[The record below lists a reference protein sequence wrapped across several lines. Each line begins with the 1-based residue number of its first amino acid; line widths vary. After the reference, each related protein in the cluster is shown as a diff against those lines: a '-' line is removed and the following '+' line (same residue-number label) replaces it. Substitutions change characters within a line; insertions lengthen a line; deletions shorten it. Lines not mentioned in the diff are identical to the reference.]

1 MSFNVLYA
9 FTNNLMKQKH
19 LMYSF
24 LQQLDCPRLVSIEI
38 KQLKVGSLVIATYP
52 ADFKKYR
59 AVIEEITKS
68 DRRGEGKTYHVR
80 FLDYGNT
87 SEVAAKDLHSWH
99 QFLERVPP
107 QAVCCKLKAA
117 DLFTT
122 SVRPGSREMAEF
134 SSVVKAANPLN
145 MRIHSVLRR
154 RVAMFKEGELRVS
167 GPEVVVSLTTC
178 GGENIMNKLR
188 CSAIFRGHIGEP
200 CGESASGSSHI
211 KSYATLKPENLDR
224 LDHLNPS
231 HTRAPEPIHLLGSE
245 AAAVLRSEPTVL
257 HPAEQRNVD
266 EGVDKVYKWLQSDQ
280 RCIAEDHHKKQ
291 VLTDNSLKF
300 DEPTLSK
307 SMEAKGKTIKDA
319 KDLQRN
325 SSRKFSKEK
334 IMNSNTGIVHD
345 TAPNK
350 ISSQIHQFVSEDVR
364 TKDIQDEN
372 SKMIHIYNE
381 EVSFQDKPVIYK
393 PDKNSLWRKGCIMR
407 TKDDNKVDIRDFE
420 TEVLHIDIPK
430 KYVKSGAGEKNLDIL
445 NSLDGSYTPTSN
457 EKKKIKYEVPPKFQK
472 VRACSRSIDESDTPS
487 FNERKMKLPAEV
499 DFIDFE
505 NKSVRKLA
513 NITQQPSAPV
523 YKCQQI
529 EVSGLFHKRNDKYV
543 TVNMF

>member
-1 MSFNVLYA
+1 MFLDA
-9 FTNNLMKQKH
+9 ITNNVMKYD
-19 LMYSF
+19 LIYSF
-24 LQQLDCPRLVSIEI
+24 LQQLDCPRLVSTEI

-59 AVIEEITKS
+59 AVIEKITKS
-68 DRRGEGKTYHVR
+68 DKRGEGKTFHVR

-99 QFLERVPP
+99 QFLEKVPP
-107 QAVCCKLKAA
+107 QAVCCQLKAV

-154 RVAMFKEGELRVS
+154 RVVVFKEREFRVAE
-167 GPEVVVSLTTC
+167 PEVVVSLTTC
-178 GGENIMNKLR
+178 GGENIVDKLR
-188 CSAIFRGHIGEP
+188 CSAILRSLIGDP
-200 CGESASGSSHI
+200 CGESASGSAHT

-231 HTRAPEPIHLLGSE
+231 HIRAPEPIHLLGSE
-245 AAAVLRSEPTVL
+245 AAAVLRSESTVL

-280 RCIAEDHHKKQ
+280 KCIAENHHKMQ
-291 VLTDNSLKF
+291 VVKDNSLKC

-319 KDLQRN
+319 KDLQKIC
-325 SSRKFSKEK
+325 SKKHSKEK
-334 IMNSNTGIVHD
+334 MMISNTDIVHGI
-345 TAPNK
+345 PHSK
-350 ISSQIHQFVSEDVR
+350 ISSQIPQFGSEDIR
-364 TKDIQDEN
+364 AKDIQDEN
-372 SKMIHIYNE
+372 FKMTHICNE
-381 EVSFQDKPVIYK
+381 EVAVENQPVIYK
-393 PDKNSLWRKGCIMR
+393 PEKKSLWRKGCIMR
-407 TKDDNKVDIRDFE
+407 TKDDNKVDIRDSE
-420 TEVLHIDIPK
+420 TEVLYIDIPN

-445 NSLDGSYTPTSN
+445 NALDGSYTLPPSS
-457 EKKKIKYEVPPKFQK
+457 EKKKMGYEVPPRFQK
-472 VRACSRSIDESDTPS
+472 GSRSLDGSDTPS
-487 FNERKMKLPAEV
+487 FTESKMKLPAEV
-499 DFIDFE
+499 DLMDFE
-505 NKSVRKLA
+505 NKSVRTRA
-513 NITQQPSAPV
+513 DITREPSAPA

-529 EVSGLFHKRNDKYV
+529 EVSGLFHETMV
-543 TVNMF
+543 HMFLTMGGVCICIV